1 MSAVP
6 VIDRALC
13 LAVTLAVIG
22 LVAAPPFASAQPLP
36 RVEGPLTME
45 QAVEL
50 ARDKS
55 LRVKAAGADARV
67 MDSMRREALAPFWP
81 QLSANGYF
89 ADQRMAPN
97 VYSSAGNTMA
107 KNYQVFNSDQTRD
120 GNFTAM
126 YPLFSGGRDWYGY
139 KAAVARADA
148 GRQMLRGAEVDAA
161 MQARLDYIATLREEE
176 NVRVTDEL
184 LRDIEERLRVSR
196 EMLEAG
202 RIPRYYLL
210 RDEAERANVVQ
221 MNAMARGRAK
231 SALVHLKT
239 TLGVDLGSPITLA
252 DRLEFTPVT
261 LSAEEGAHHA
271 VESHPEVKAAVRQRE
286 GVAAEVR
293 AAHGNYFPQVSLSYM
308 YDWAWMKNRA
318 WESQAENARMRG
330 DTSEGYSIGVVV
342 TLPFFDG
349 FMRENALN
357 TAKAK
362 LERAGYAEEMV
373 RQQIARDVHHAVVM
387 FAAAEKGVEASRKG
401 LEQSEEE
408 FRIVKERF
416 EAGRGIQLEILD
428 AQVSLAR
435 ARFNSVAALAE
446 YHTARAM
453 WLRAT
458 GRIR

>member
-1 MSAVP
+1 
-6 VIDRALC
+6 
-13 LAVTLAVIG
+13 
-22 LVAAPPFASAQPLP
+22 
-36 RVEGPLTME
+36 
-45 QAVEL
+45 
-50 ARDKS
+50 
-55 LRVKAAGADARV
+55 
-67 MDSMRREALAPFWP
+67 MDSMRHEALAPFWP

-148 GRQMLRGAEVDAA
+148 GRQMLRGVEVDVA
-161 MQARLDYIATLREEE
+161 MQARLDYIAAVREEE
-176 NVRVTDEL
+176 NVRVTADL
-184 LRDIEERLRVSR
+184 LRDIDERLRVSR

-221 MNAMARGRAK
+221 MNAMAQGRAE

-252 DRLEFTPVT
+252 DRLEFAPVA
-261 LSAEEGAHHA
+261 LPAEEGAHHA
-271 VESHPEVKAAVRQRE
+271 VEGHPETKAATKQRE
-286 GVAAEVR
+286 AAALEVR

-308 YDWAWMKNRA
+308 YDRAWMKNRA
-318 WESQAENARMRG
+318 WESQAENMRSRA
-330 DTSEGYSIGVVV
+330 DTNDGYSVGVVV
-342 TLPFFDG
+342 TLPLFDG

-362 LERAGYAEEMV
+362 LERAGYAEELV

-387 FAAAEKGVEASRKG
+387 LRAAEKGVESSRKG

-435 ARFNSVAALAE
+435 ARFNSVAALAD
-446 YHTARAM
+446 YNSALAM
-453 WLRAT
+453 WLKAT
-458 GRIR
+458 GRVR